1 MHLFSAA
8 KKEITAREAA
18 IATVAKEKKEFIA
31 SLKKQTTSIAK
42 LLNKLPSNMIVIE
55 ATDVTSTA
63 LTINWNTPSWSLVID
78 KSIAE
83 AIELISNNS
92 SPTEE
97 KELECGILYEVRYF
111 KTKNTMSSWIIL
123 KDLEQCSTTIKNILP
138 NSSYTFELRANLY
151 IQAKNY
157 PSTKPVKSETKS
169 ETKEDTST
177 TTSEKEF
184 KESSSSSNSKTNEV
198 DVPIVPR
205 CMSPNWSD
213 WHGST
218 AISTISVERHERNEF
233 DLRLLHYFDQTLQPY
248 PPYVRSVKITL
259 IFIF

>member
-18 IATVAKEKKEFIA
+18 IATVAKEKKEFIT
-31 SLKKQTTSIAK
+31 SLKKQTNSIAK
-42 LLNKLPSNMIVIE
+42 LLTKLPSNMIVIE
-55 ATDVTSTA
+55 ATDITSTA

-138 NSSYTFELRANLY
+138 NSSYTFEVRANLY
-151 IQAKNY
+151 MQARNS

-177 TTSEKEF
+177 TTPEKEF
-184 KESSSSSNSKTNEV
+184 KESSSSNSKTNEE

-233 DLRLLHYFDQTLQPY
+233 DLRLLNYFDQTLQPY
-248 PPYVRSVKITL
+248 PPYVRSC
-259 IFIF
+259 